1 MWWERFVIVIQSLA
15 QNYLPYQW
23 GFYWPNWV
31 ELAWTLATFCFLL
44 LAFML
49 FAKFLPSVPIAE
61 VKKEAG
67 MPMHKGGLY
76 REE

>member
-1 MWWERFVIVIQSLA
+1 
-15 QNYLPYQW
+15 
-23 GFYWPNWV
+23 
-31 ELAWTLATFCFLL
+31 
-44 LAFML
+44 ML